1 MRSKRHGVAGLCLRL
16 WWRPRATT
24 ERAPC
29 RRPEDSRPGAYKDR
43 DLAREGSAS
52 RFPSEHS
59 GMRRTQTQSLVLVD
73 VVALLGKKTVVYPT
87 KRTMTSFDH
96 AFMVV
101 QGLSLLM
108 AAAAAAGLPLR
119 TKGSDRRKKSLRE
132 CLI

>member
-1 MRSKRHGVAGLCLRL
+1 
-16 WWRPRATT
+16 
-24 ERAPC
+24 
-29 RRPEDSRPGAYKDR
+29 
-43 DLAREGSAS
+43 
-52 RFPSEHS
+52 
-59 GMRRTQTQSLVLVD
+59 MRRTQTQSLVLVD
-73 VVALLGKKTVVYPT
+73 VVALLGKKTVVYPS